1 MQLWTA
7 RGAYIAL
14 NGVKIRTLS
23 LQPAVVEVR
32 VKTTAPGTVRLM
44 VDDLPAVQQ
53 ESDGEA
59 VFTLTLD
66 NACLWTPE
74 TPNLYTC
81 RVNFAYDVVTET
93 FGVRKV
99 EWGTDGFLLNG
110 NGTSSRARASTTIMV
125 CWAQF
130 VTPTPWRARYAC

>member
-1 MQLWTA
+1 M
-7 RGAYIAL
+7 
-14 NGVKIRTLS
+14 
-23 LQPAVVEVR
+23 EVR
-32 VKTTAPGTVRLM
+32 VKTTAPGTVRLT
-44 VDDLPAVQQ
+44 VDDLPAMQQ

-66 NACLWTPE
+66 NARLWTPE

-81 RVNFAYDVVTET
+81 RVSFADDEVTET
-93 FGVRKV
+93 SVFARSSGVR
-99 EWGTDGFLLNG
+99 TASCSTAS
-110 NGTSSRARASTTIMV
+110 GTSSRARASTTIMV

>member
-1 MQLWTA
+1 M
-7 RGAYIAL
+7 
-14 NGVKIRTLS
+14 
-23 LQPAVVEVR
+23 
-32 VKTTAPGTVRLM
+32 
-44 VDDLPAVQQ
+44 DDLPAVQQ

-66 NACLWTPE
+66 NARLWTPE

-81 RVNFAYDVVTET
+81 RVSFADDEVTET

-110 NGTSSRARASTTIMV
+110 KRYIIQARASTTIMV